1 VTRWPARRRPQ
12 VEPPEP
18 LVRFVPSEWPGGLW
32 DGFAAWKAAR
42 RGWMDEHYPSPGA
55 IGPLGDRLDL
65 LLFERD
71 TRRSLLGW

>member
-1 VTRWPARRRPQ
+1 
-12 VEPPEP
+12 
-18 LVRFVPSEWPGGLW
+18 
-32 DGFAAWKAAR
+32 
-42 RGWMDEHYPSPGA
+42 MDEHYPSPGA